1 MPCVADVLIV
11 GGGLAGMTLG
21 IGLARSGT
29 RCEIVEAS
37 SDWTA
42 LGVGIALQGATL
54 RALGTLGLL
63 DQCVEAGFG
72 YSYFKACDADGN
84 VTGTVNLPSLNG
96 PSCPASMGIMRQSL
110 HAMFQ
115 RAVRA
120 ERVPVRLGV
129 TIDSLEHIDDRVA
142 VRFTD
147 GTSATY
153 DLVVGADGAN
163 SKLRDTLW
171 GAQWRPPYTGQAVW
185 RATVNRPAEV
195 RARYSFFGPRNKAG
209 FNPVSETQMYIYLVQ
224 NLPAFVRLTDAQL
237 IEVMHELLSDFGGL
251 LGVAREDVR
260 DASAIVYRPITSG
273 ILPSPW
279 YRKRVLLIG
288 DAAHTTTPHMA
299 SGAGLAIE
307 DSVVLAEVLQ
317 SESSLPRAFETF
329 MTRRYERCRMIV
341 ENSFQLGEWE
351 KTPDAIG
358 TDPVGL
364 LDRSMKLL
372 AQPV

>member
-1 MPCVADVLIV
+1 
-11 GGGLAGMTLG
+11 
-21 IGLARSGT
+21 
-29 RCEIVEAS
+29 
-37 SDWTA
+37 
-42 LGVGIALQGATL
+42 
-54 RALGTLGLL
+54 
-63 DQCVEAGFG
+63 
-72 YSYFKACDADGN
+72 
-84 VTGTVNLPSLNG
+84 
-96 PSCPASMGIMRQSL
+96 
-110 HAMFQ
+110 
-115 RAVRA
+115 
-120 ERVPVRLGV
+120 
-129 TIDSLEHIDDRVA
+129 

-372 AQPV
+372 AQPI